1 MTFVNSTKTPS
12 NGTLLRRTSSEVFVM
27 LVVVLIH
34 CCSCDVGCCASFIAV
49 FVMLVVVLH
58 SLLFD
63 VIPHLSVSYRW
74 IFTLILY
81 FQSSLSQSDS
91 QHFHLNL
98 SGHFFHSFTTS
109 ATILRGYFFT
119 HRLFFTLGS
128 FPTFLPQPAFIKAS
142 LGAGS
147 SFLKFAWLYT
157 DDPWNTDPVHL
168 FVWFTA
174 IHDLDIQKNSYL
186 NRVKYYHELLVVKS
200 LVYLLRPRFK
210 LFSLVQ
216 SICKDYKKCFEQD
229 LYYL

>member
-91 QHFHLNL
+91 QHFHFNL
-98 SGHFFHSFTTS
+98 SGPFFHSFTTS

-128 FPTFLPQPAFIKAS
+128 FPTFLPQQPAFIKAS

-147 SFLKFAWLYT
+147 SFLKFA
-157 DDPWNTDPVHL
+157 
-168 FVWFTA
+168 
-174 IHDLDIQKNSYL
+174 
-186 NRVKYYHELLVVKS
+186 
-200 LVYLLRPRFK
+200 
-210 LFSLVQ
+210 
-216 SICKDYKKCFEQD
+216 
-229 LYYL
+229 